1 MATIDITFETV
12 NTSLQIGD
20 VLFYVSIQDDGN
32 FKKNSNDATKLG
44 LLRSISIEDD
54 GDVKLTVDIA
64 DNVATPS
71 GSSYFFFSKNV
82 AANYSGLTGY
92 YAEVKM
98 SNSKTSKAE
107 LFSIGSE
114 VVESSK

>member
-12 NTSLQIGD
+12 NTSLQVGD
-20 VLFYVSIQDDGN
+20 VLFYVDIQDDGN
-32 FKKNSNDATKLG
+32 FKKNSSNAAKLG
-44 LLRSISIEDD
+44 LLRSITTENN
-54 GDVKLTVDIA
+54 GDVKLTVDIPN
-64 DNVATPS
+64 NVASPS
-71 GSSYFFFSKNV
+71 SSSYFFFSKNI

-92 YAEVKM
+92 YAELKM
-98 SNSKTSKAE
+98 SNNKTSKAE

>member
-12 NTSLQIGD
+12 NASLQVGD
-20 VLFYVSIQDDGN
+20 VLFHVPIQDSGH
-32 FKKNSNDATKLG
+32 FKKNNGNAAKLG
-44 LLRSISIEDD
+44 LIRSITTEDN
-54 GDVKLTVDIA
+54 GDIKLTVDIP
-64 DNVATPS
+64 DNVASPTN
-71 GSSYFFFSKNV
+71 SSYFFFSKNI

-98 SNSKTSKAE
+98 TNNKTSKAE

>member
-12 NTSLQIGD
+12 NASLQVGD
-20 VLFYVSIQDDGN
+20 VLFYVPIQDSGD
-32 FKKNSNDATKLG
+32 FKKNNGNAAKLG
-44 LLRSISIEDD
+44 LIRSITTEDN
-54 GDVKLTVDIA
+54 GDIKLTVDIP
-64 DNVATPS
+64 DNVASPTN
-71 GSSYFFFSKNV
+71 SSYFFFSKNI

-98 SNSKTSKAE
+98 TNNKTSKAE